1 MNALK
6 ATCRLLAVL
15 FFGLPLALAMAE
27 TPSSFP
33 NPEEQTRM
41 EELLGPD
48 PMPDFEMFTDED
60 LISNKLQ
67 LPPSPLDRV
76 RVCLQKRRSSIRIK
90 ANDPI
95 FYDPET
101 DLILFRGQS
110 SGYYTVK
117 ADGDWLR
124 INGNL
129 VQAKQVRV
137 KSAMMH
143 LQVDGRLYREDLLI
157 LRDPSDMN
165 LLWLTNE
172 LHLERYLY
180 GLINQEV
187 LSSWPL
193 EAKKAQAVAA
203 RSYASY
209 RKQTRTTG
217 LCDVEPTALDQMYGG
232 MNAEDPDARQAVQ
245 ETEGEVLTY
254 NQQVAAAFYHSSC
267 GGQTTSSESVW
278 GKPFP
283 YLKSITSPYG
293 EKSPKDHWNAVFS
306 VDTVM
311 HRLEIPKA
319 HGKRF
324 FLIVTSRDES
334 GRVKEV
340 TLRYGTVSKTMTGN
354 EFRKAL
360 GFTKLPSTRFSFKR
374 QGDQYRFDGRGNGH
388 GVGMCQW
395 SAAGMAEQ
403 NFNYRQIL
411 QFFYPGTEIQ
421 RLY

>member
-1 MNALK
+1 M
-6 ATCRLLAVL
+6 
-15 FFGLPLALAMAE
+15 
-27 TPSSFP
+27 
-33 NPEEQTRM
+33 
-41 EELLGPD
+41 LGPD
-48 PMPDFEMFTDED
+48 AVPDFEVFDDED
-60 LISNKLQ
+60 LISNRLR
-67 LPPSPLDRV
+67 LPPTPIDRI
-76 RVCLQKRRSSIRIK
+76 RVCLQKRENTIRIK

-95 FYDPET
+95 FTDPET
-101 DLILFRGQS
+101 DLILFRGS
-110 SGYYTVK
+110 FNGYYTIK

-129 VQAKQVRV
+129 VQAKQLRV
-137 KSAMMH
+137 KSTMMH
-143 LQVDGRLYREDLLI
+143 LQVDGRFYREDLLI

-165 LLWLTNE
+165 LLWLSNE

-180 GLINQEV
+180 GLINREV
-187 LSSWPL
+187 LASWPL

-217 LCDVEPTALDQMYGG
+217 MCDVEPTALDQMYGG
-232 MNAEDPDARQAVQ
+232 MNDEDSEARQAVQ
-245 ETEGEVLTY
+245 ETEGQVITY
-254 NQQVAAAFYHSSC
+254 NQQVAATFYHSTC

-293 EKSPKDHWNAVFS
+293 SKSPKDRWQADFS
-306 VDTVM
+306 IETVM
-311 HRLEIPKA
+311 RRLEIPKM

-324 FLIVTSRDES
+324 FLIVTKRDES
-334 GRVKEV
+334 GRVQEV
-340 TLRYGTVSKTMTGN
+340 TLRYGKVSKTYTGN

-360 GFTKLPSTRFSFKR
+360 GFTKLPSTKFSFKR
-374 QGDQYRFDGRGNGH
+374 LGDKYRFQGRGNGH

-403 NFNYRQIL
+403 NFSYRQIL
-411 QFFYPGTEIQ
+411 HFFYPGTEI
-421 RLY
+421 RALY